1 MWLLL
6 KWEEG
11 GPSGREKKSPVHVS
25 RPSVSGGDGA
35 ANGLFTLSNTR
46 KFMVHV
52 TPRITEKKA
61 TTSLLPHLPK
71 VLHEIIFPQIDKLIR
86 NDGHSTYL
94 CDLFEARTKTREII
108 L

>member
-11 GPSGREKKSPVHVS
+11 GPSGREKKSPVRVS

-61 TTSLLPHLPK
+61 TTSLLPHLLK
-71 VLHEIIFPQIDKLIR
+71 ALHEIIFP
-86 NDGHSTYL
+86 
-94 CDLFEARTKTREII
+94 
-108 L
+108 

>member
-11 GPSGREKKSPVHVS
+11 GPSGREKKSPVRVS

-52 TPRITEKKA
+52 TPRITEKKGNNKFV
-61 TTSLLPHLPK
+61 TPPPK
-71 VLHEIIFPQIDKLIR
+71 NFARDNISV
-86 NDGHSTYL
+86 DGPTHQ
-94 CDLFEARTKTREII
+94 K
-108 L
+108 